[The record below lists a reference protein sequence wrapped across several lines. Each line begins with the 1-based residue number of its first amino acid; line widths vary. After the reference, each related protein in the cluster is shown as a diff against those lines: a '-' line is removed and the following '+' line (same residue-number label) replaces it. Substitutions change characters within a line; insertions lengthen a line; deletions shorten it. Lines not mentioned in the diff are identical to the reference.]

1 MKYII
6 FTPFYET
13 NRDHDSYI
21 LNIQV
26 KGGDWEMDIFSLSWV
41 AFLLTGFGTL
51 FLIGEVLVNMR
62 GIFGILGIGFIVI
75 YFSVYLEPGSVI
87 LMLIIYF
94 VGLLLIIIDSKF
106 VNDGTLAT
114 LGLVSMLTAVALAA
128 DDFTTGLYAVI
139 GLLLGGAGSF
149 LFLKV
154 FRRRNMWGK
163 LALTDRLTAEAGYSS
178 MNKEYQ
184 SLVGQEGITLNVL
197 RPVGTIRI
205 NNKDYSAVS
214 NAQWIPENTPVR
226 VIQVDGTK
234 ILVKELSKEK

>member
-1 MKYII
+1 MEI
-6 FTPFYET
+6 FA
-13 NRDHDSYI
+13 
-21 LNIQV
+21 
-26 KGGDWEMDIFSLSWV
+26 LSWV

-75 YFSVYLEPGSVI
+75 YFSAYLEPGTII

-94 VGLLLIIIDSKF
+94 VGLLLIIIDGKF

-214 NAQWIPENTPVR
+214 NAQWISQNTPVR
-226 VIQVDGTK
+226 VVQVDGTR
-234 ILVKELSKEK
+234 ILVTEILKEE

>member
-1 MKYII
+1 M
-6 FTPFYET
+6 
-13 NRDHDSYI
+13 D
-21 LNIQV
+21 
-26 KGGDWEMDIFSLSWV
+26 MDIFTLSWV

-75 YFSVYLEPGSVI
+75 YFSAYLEPGVVI

-94 VGLLLIIIDSKF
+94 VGLLLIIIDGKL

-128 DDFTTGLYAVI
+128 DNFTTGLYAVI
-139 GLLLGGAGSF
+139 GVLLGGSGSF

-154 FRRRNMWGK
+154 FKRRNMWNK
-163 LALTDRLTAEAGYSS
+163 LALTDRLTKEAGYNS
-178 MNKEYQ
+178 MNKEYEA
-184 SLVGQEGITLNVL
+184 LIGQEAITLNVL

-205 NNKDYSAVS
+205 NHKDYSAIS
-214 NAQWIPENTPVR
+214 NAQWIPENTRVR
-226 VIQVDGTK
+226 IVKVDGTK
-234 ILVKELSKEK
+234 ILVKEISDSE

>member
-1 MKYII
+1 
-6 FTPFYET
+6 
-13 NRDHDSYI
+13 
-21 LNIQV
+21 
-26 KGGDWEMDIFSLSWV
+26 MDIFSLSWV

-62 GIFGILGIGFIVI
+62 GIFGILGIGFIFI
-75 YFSVYLEPGSVI
+75 YFSVYFEPWSVI

-94 VGLLLIIIDSKF
+94 VGLLLIIIDGKF

-154 FRRRNMWGK
+154 FKRRNMWGK
-163 LALTDRLTAEAGYSS
+163 LALTDRLTTDAGYNS
-178 MNKEYQ
+178 MNKDYQ
-184 SLVGQEGITLNVL
+184 SLIGQEGITLNVL

-214 NAQWIPENTPVR
+214 NAQWIPKNTPVR

-234 ILVKELSKEK
+234 ILVKEIVKDK

>member
-1 MKYII
+1 
-6 FTPFYET
+6 
-13 NRDHDSYI
+13 
-21 LNIQV
+21 
-26 KGGDWEMDIFSLSWV
+26 MDIFSLSWV

-75 YFSVYLEPGSVI
+75 YFSAYLEPGTVI

-94 VGLLLIIIDSKF
+94 VGLLLIIIDGKF

-154 FRRRNMWGK
+154 FKRRNMWGK
-163 LALTDRLTAEAGYSS
+163 LALTDRLTTEAGYNS

-214 NAQWIPENTPVR
+214 NAQWITENTPVL
-226 VIQVDGTK
+226 VVQVDGTK
-234 ILVKELSKEK
+234 ILVKEISKDK

>member
-1 MKYII
+1 MEI
-6 FTPFYET
+6 FA
-13 NRDHDSYI
+13 
-21 LNIQV
+21 
-26 KGGDWEMDIFSLSWV
+26 LSWV

-75 YFSVYLEPGSVI
+75 YFSAYLEPGTII

-94 VGLLLIIIDSKF
+94 VGLLLIIIDGKF

-154 FRRRNMWGK
+154 FKRRNMWGK
-163 LALTDRLTAEAGYSS
+163 LALTDRLTTDAGYNS
-178 MNKEYQ
+178 MNKDYQ
-184 SLVGQEGITLNVL
+184 SLIGQEGITLNVL

-214 NAQWIPENTPVR
+214 NAQWIPKNTPVR

-234 ILVKELSKEK
+234 ILVKEIVKDK